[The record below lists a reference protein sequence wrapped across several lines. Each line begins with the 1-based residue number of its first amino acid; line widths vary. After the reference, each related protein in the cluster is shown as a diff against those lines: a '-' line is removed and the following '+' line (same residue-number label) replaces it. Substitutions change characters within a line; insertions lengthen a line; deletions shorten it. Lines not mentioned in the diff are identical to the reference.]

1 MTRLRSLIGSAVVT
15 SLVCATASAQVHPS
29 GARSRSDEWATRVA
43 RALSGSIEG
52 IVQDEIGRPL
62 GGAMVSALG
71 ATNALAVTDRFGRFS
86 LRSLPPG
93 AYLVRA
99 HLVGYAASRRQMIQ
113 VQPTG
118 PARFDVSLRR
128 VGLRDGL
135 GVPDTPR
142 VLAAGLVSYPPDA
155 GAEAPSAAAPGDATK
170 NPPDDDHSETAWRIK
185 HLKRSVLKETTGQD
199 TVADAGSLPGSRGDW
214 LVPDGLS
221 VVARAL
227 GSSARAASALFG
239 GLPLSGEINLL
250 TTGTF
255 DDRGGFSAPNLMSRG
270 VAYFAVGGPASQH
283 GDWAAQALVTQ
294 GDVGSWY
301 LAGAYRR
308 HSPSSHV
315 YDFGIAY
322 SAQRFVTVARGLATP
337 GTEGTRSAVAL
348 YGADL
353 WSPSSWMSL
362 DYGMRYARYDYLEGF
377 GLVSPRLRVTVK
389 PFEGFRIQSSVSQR
403 MLAPGAEEFMQPLAV
418 GLWVPPD
425 RTFADVSR
433 DGNLE
438 PERARYY
445 EVALEHDLATS
456 YVVSFRTFYQ
466 QVENQQL
473 AVFGSD
479 PLNAFGPSFGRY
491 FVSEAGDFHARGWS
505 VGFGNALSRNVRGSV
520 NYEVATVDWTSGP
533 DPALVGVWTPPIGKE
548 SRLHDLTTSVET
560 EIPQT
565 ATRVFV
571 LYRINSAFARPEHDV
586 LRQALDGRFDL
597 QVTQRLPFLD
607 FSSAQWQVLLAIRNL
622 FREAAADGS
631 LYDEVLVVRPPTRV
645 VGGVLVRF

>member
-1 MTRLRSLIGSAVVT
+1 MTRLRSLIGSAVVA
-15 SLVCATASAQVHPS
+15 SLVCATASAQVQPS
-29 GARSRSDEWATRVA
+29 DARSRAGEWATRVA

-99 HLVGYAASRRQMIQ
+99 HLPGYAASRRQMIQ
-113 VQPTG
+113 VRPTG
-118 PARFDVSLRR
+118 PARFDVALRR
-128 VGLRDGL
+128 IGLRDEL

-142 VLAAGLVSYPPDA
+142 VLAAGLVSSPREA
-155 GAEAPSAAAPGDATK
+155 GDEDPSAAPGDATK
-170 NPPDDDHSETAWRIK
+170 NPPDDDHSETAWRIR
-185 HLKRSVLKETTGQD
+185 HLKRSVLKETTGQPA
-199 TVADAGSLPGSRGDW
+199 VADLPGGGRDW
-214 LVPDGLS
+214 LLPDGVS
-221 VVARAL
+221 VIARAL
-227 GSSARAASALFG
+227 GSSARAASALFAD
-239 GLPLSGEINLL
+239 LPVSGEVNLL

-255 DDRGGFSAPNLMSRG
+255 DERDSFSAPNLVSRG
-270 VAYFAVGGPASQH
+270 VAYFSVGGPAWQH

-294 GDVGSWY
+294 GDVGSWF

-322 SAQRFVTVARGLATP
+322 SAQRFVTLARRLAAS

-353 WSPSSWMSL
+353 WSPSSWVSL
-362 DYGMRYARYDYLEGF
+362 DYGIRYARFDYLEGF
-377 GLVSPRLRVTVK
+377 GLVSPRLRVTLK
-389 PFEGFRIQSSVSQR
+389 PFEGFRIQSAVSQR

-425 RTFADVSR
+425 RTFVDVSR
-433 DGNLE
+433 DGSLE
-438 PERARYY
+438 AERARYY
-445 EVALEHDLATS
+445 EVAVEHDLAAA

-473 AVFGSD
+473 AMFGSG
-479 PLNAFGPSFGRY
+479 PLNALGASFGRY
-491 FVSEAGDFHARGWS
+491 LVTDAGDFHARGWS
-505 VGFGNALSRNVRGSV
+505 IGFGNALSRSVRGSV
-520 NYEVATVDWTSGP
+520 NYEVATVDWTSAP
-533 DPALVGVWTPPIGKE
+533 DSALAGIWTPRIGRL
-548 SRLHDLTTSVET
+548 SRVHDLTTSVET
-560 EIPQT
+560 EIPYT

-571 LYRINSAFARPEHDV
+571 VYRINSAFARPDHDA
-586 LRQALDGRFDL
+586 LRQALDGRFDV

-622 FREAAADGS
+622 FREAAVDGS
-631 LYDEVLVVRPPTRV
+631 IYDEVLVVRPPTRV